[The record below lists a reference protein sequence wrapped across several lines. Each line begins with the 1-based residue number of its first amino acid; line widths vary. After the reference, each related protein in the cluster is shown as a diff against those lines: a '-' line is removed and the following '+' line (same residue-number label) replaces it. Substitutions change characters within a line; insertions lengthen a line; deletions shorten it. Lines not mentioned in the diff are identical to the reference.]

1 VKRDVRKRVVFCASM
16 IAGCGAPPAPVAQD
30 ASPPKELA
38 AKFSEVIAASP
49 DAIAR
54 ALVEDWQC
62 TRVEIVSADHLKVR
76 HTGSWSEFA
85 NERPVEVALITDV
98 RLAKVADGTQVS
110 FETLPEAG
118 SSFVPIASASR
129 ARRCSGR
136 CRSGDGRS
144 PSPPRTA
151 RRSPRCAR
159 PSSGDRPGRK

>member
-1 VKRDVRKRVVFCASM
+1 M

-110 FETLPEAG
+110 FETLPDFTPAFE
-118 SSFVPIASASR
+118 ASR
-129 ARRCSGR
+129 VVVRTDRLRFEGKKVLRQMQERRR
-136 CRSGDGRS
+136 TKPEPAADGT
-144 PSPPRTA
+144 PVTA
-151 RRSPRCAR
+151 LCQT
-159 PSSGDRPGRK
+159 K